1 LLLLFLEAADSL
13 LFLEAAELLL
23 PLAAAELLLHLPA
36 VELLLRFAAVEQP
49 AELLLRVEVTDQLDL
64 LESYVIQCSHRP
76 PWFL

>member
-23 PLAAAELLLHLPA
+23 PLAAAELLLHLLA

-49 AELLLRVEVTDQLDL
+49 AELLLRVEVTDRLDL
-64 LESYVIQCSHRP
+64 LESYAIKCSLGL
-76 PWFL
+76 PWFS